1 MAIAAEAPATPQVR
15 AFSAKSLP
23 ALAALAGLVVGGIAA
38 VAGAHVVANLI
49 WSGATL
55 VVLVVLLLEIVSSL
69 RRGAVGLDLVAALS
83 MAAAVA
89 FGQGLPGN
97 VVALMYAGGTLL
109 EDFAEGRA
117 RREMMALLGRVART
131 AMVYRGAQ
139 LVEAPIETIL
149 PGERL
154 LMRQGEVVPV
164 DGTVGGESALLD
176 QSALTGEA
184 LPIQRRHGEE
194 VMSGSTNAGD
204 AFDLVA
210 THLAA
215 ESTYAGVVKL
225 VEQAQSA
232 KAPAVRMADRFALW
246 FLAVTVL
253 IAGGAWW
260 ITGDHIRALA
270 VLVIATP
277 CPLILAVP
285 VAIISAL
292 SRAARLGVLV
302 KSGGAMEVLA
312 TVDTAIL
319 DKTGTLTE
327 GRAVV
332 AEIRTA
338 PGTDEAELLRLAASL
353 DQASGH
359 VIAKALVDAAL
370 ARGLGLSQPHDASE
384 VAGTGISGKVD
395 GHRVVVGGS
404 RYVAAESQHGDPYA
418 FHDGASPGMA
428 TVAVAIDGIVAGL
441 IVLRDPLRA
450 DAIASLATLR
460 AAGVGRLILAS
471 GDRAEVVDGVAST
484 LGFDMVRSELRP
496 EDKIALVTAEK
507 AAQHIVM
514 MVGDGVNDAPALAAA
529 DVGVAMGAR
538 GSAASS
544 EAASVVLLTDGL
556 DRLGFAVK
564 LARRTRRIALES
576 VGAGLG
582 LSLAGMIAAAFG
594 YLPPVV
600 GAVSQ
605 EFIDLAVILNALRA
619 LR

>member
-1 MAIAAEAPATPQVR
+1 MAIAAEAPAAPQVR

-23 ALAALAGLVVGGIAA
+23 ALAALAGLVAGGIAA

-89 FGQGLPGN
+89 FGEGLPGN

-370 ARGLGLSQPHDASE
+370 ARGLALSQPHDASE
-384 VAGTGISGKVD
+384 VAGTGIFGKVD

-404 RYVAAESQHGDPYA
+404 RYVAAESRHGDPYA
-418 FHDGASPGMA
+418 FHDGADPGMA
-428 TVAVAIDGIVAGL
+428 TVAVAIDDTVAGL

-450 DAIASLATLR
+450 DAVASLATLR
-460 AAGVGRLILAS
+460 AAGVRRLVLAS
-471 GDRAEVVDGVAST
+471 GDRAEVVDSVAST

-507 AAQHIVM
+507 AARHTVM

-594 YLPPVV
+594 YRPPVV

>member
-149 PGERL
+149 PSERL

-184 LPIQRRHGEE
+184 LPIQRRRGEE

-428 TVAVAIDGIVAGL
+428 TVAVAIDDTVAGL

-450 DAIASLATLR
+450 DAVASLATLR
-460 AAGVGRLILAS
+460 AAGVRRLVLAS

>member
-89 FGQGLPGN
+89 FGEGLPGN

-149 PGERL
+149 PSERL

>member
-1 MAIAAEAPATPQVR
+1 
-15 AFSAKSLP
+15 
-23 ALAALAGLVVGGIAA
+23 
-38 VAGAHVVANLI
+38 
-49 WSGATL
+49 
-55 VVLVVLLLEIVSSL
+55 
-69 RRGAVGLDLVAALS
+69 
-83 MAAAVA
+83 
-89 FGQGLPGN
+89 
-97 VVALMYAGGTLL
+97 
-109 EDFAEGRA
+109 
-117 RREMMALLGRVART
+117 
-131 AMVYRGAQ
+131 
-139 LVEAPIETIL
+139 
-149 PGERL
+149 
-154 LMRQGEVVPV
+154 
-164 DGTVGGESALLD
+164 
-176 QSALTGEA
+176 
-184 LPIQRRHGEE
+184 
-194 VMSGSTNAGD
+194 
-204 AFDLVA
+204 
-210 THLAA
+210 
-215 ESTYAGVVKL
+215 
-225 VEQAQSA
+225 
-232 KAPAVRMADRFALW
+232 MADRFALW

-260 ITGDHIRALA
+260 VTGDHIRALA

-292 SRAARLGVLV
+292 SRAARLGILV
-302 KSGGAMEVLA
+302 KSGSAMEVLA

-332 AEIRTA
+332 AEIRTT
-338 PGTDEAELLRLAASL
+338 PGTDENELLRLAASL

-359 VIAKALVDAAL
+359 VIAKALVDVAT
-370 ARGLGLSQPHDASE
+370 ARGLSLSQPQESSE
-384 VAGTGISGKVD
+384 VAGTGIAGHVD

-404 RYVAAESQHGDPYA
+404 RYVASESQRGDPYA
-418 FHDGASPGMA
+418 FHDGADPGMA
-428 TVAVAIDGIVAGL
+428 TVAVAIDGTVAGL

-450 DAIASLATLR
+450 DAVASLATLR
-460 AAGVGRLILAS
+460 AAGVRRLVLAS
-471 GDRAEVVDGVAST
+471 GDRAEVVDSVAST

-507 AAQHIVM
+507 AAHHVVM

-594 YLPPVV
+594 YLPPVA
-600 GAVSQ
+600 GALSQ
-605 EFIDLAVILNALRA
+605 EIIDLAVILNALRA